1 MKNLIPYLLFYLLIA
16 GCSGEK
22 STFSIP
28 SPPPA
33 SNTESTVKL
42 TKPRE
47 ILPASQ
53 SFYRQAVLAYGK
65 GNHTQALQLANRALE
80 QDKENYQALSLKGI
94 ILAFDMSP
102 EEGIPYIEKSLTI
115 APDYAQAFYDMAMA
129 QKLGGHPDISNAY
142 FEKVVHSDPQNIWS
156 YYGMATNW
164 ADKKN
169 KEQALLYLEKAVVL
183 GGEPV
188 KDAAEKQDHFLWL
201 RNDPDFQKILNKK

>member
-1 MKNLIPYLLFYLLIA
+1 MKNWIPYLLFSLLIA

-28 SPPPA
+28 APPPA
-33 SNTESTVKL
+33 SATESTVTL
-42 TKPRE
+42 PKPHE

-65 GNHTQALQLANRALE
+65 GNHTDALQLANRALE
-80 QDKENYQALSLKGI
+80 QDKENYQALSLEGI

-115 APDYAQAFYDMAMA
+115 APGYTQAFYDMAMA
-129 QKLGGHPDISNAY
+129 QKLGGHPDISNTY
-142 FEKVVHSDPQNIWS
+142 FEKVLQADPQNIWS

-169 KEQALLYLEKAVVL
+169 KEQALLYLEKAVAL
-183 GGEPV
+183 GGESV

-201 RNDPDFQKILNKK
+201 RNDPDFQKILHKK

>member
-1 MKNLIPYLLFYLLIA
+1 MKNLIPYLLFSLLIA

-22 STFSIP
+22 STFSILA
-28 SPPPA
+28 PPPA
-33 SNTESTVKL
+33 SATESTVKL
-42 TKPRE
+42 PKPHE

-80 QDKENYQALSLKGI
+80 QDKENYQASSLKGI
-94 ILAFDMSP
+94 ILAFDISP

-115 APDYAQAFYDMAMA
+115 APDYTQAFYDMAMA

-142 FEKVVHSDPQNIWS
+142 FEKVVHSDPQNVWS

-164 ADKKN
+164 ADMGN
-169 KEQALLYLEKAVVL
+169 KDRSLFYLEKAVDL
-183 GGEPV
+183 GGADV
-188 KDAAEKQDHFLWL
+188 KAAAKRQDHFSWF
-201 RNDPDFQKILNKK
+201 RDAPDFQKILDKK

>member
-1 MKNLIPYLLFYLLIA
+1 MKNLISFLLFSLLIA

-28 SPPPA
+28 DPPPA
-33 SNTESTVKL
+33 SDTESTEKL
-42 TKPRE
+42 PKLHE

-53 SFYRQAVLAYGK
+53 SFYQQAVLAYGK
-65 GNHTQALQLANRALE
+65 GNHTDALQLANRALE

-115 APDYAQAFYDMAMA
+115 APGYTQAFYDMAMA

-142 FEKVVHSDPQNIWS
+142 FEKVVHSDSQNVWS

-164 ADKKN
+164 ADMGN
-169 KEQALLYLEKAVVL
+169 KDRSLLYLEKAVVL
-183 GGEPV
+183 GGADV
-188 KDAAEKQDHFLWL
+188 IAAAERQNHFS
-201 RNDPDFQKILNKK
+201 RFRDDTDFQKILDKK